1 MVRVSGVPYEVELP
15 KQSSMRYTFE
25 TDDPLEAKNLLNAQH
40 MYSALWNIQEEAR
53 RIVKYNDLSL
63 EWECQG
69 KLEELRNFIYSETEG
84 LLGD

>member
-53 RIVKYNDLSL
+53 RIVKYTDLPL
-63 EWECQG
+63 ECQG

>member
-1 MVRVSGVPYEVELP
+1 
-15 KQSSMRYTFE
+15 
-25 TDDPLEAKNLLNAQH
+25 

-53 RIVKYNDLSL
+53 RIVKYNDLPL
-63 EWECQG
+63 ECQG

>member
-1 MVRVSGVPYEVELP
+1 MKYI
-15 KQSSMRYTFE
+15 FE
-25 TDDPLEAKNLLNAQH
+25 TDDPLEAKNLMNAQH

-63 EWECQG
+63 KCQG

>member
-25 TDDPLEAKNLLNAQH
+25 TDDPLEAKNLMNAQH

-63 EWECQG
+63 ECQG

-84 LLGD
+84 LIGD